1 MKGLI
6 RHIASI
12 IIAVTPLLA
21 HAVET
26 QHDTV
31 YFFNTWEQMS
41 YFEPVSMLQD
51 PFIYAQSPLQV
62 FFEIE
67 DEKWNS
73 VIEHDFLGASLGD
86 SIWFINSNYLKNH
99 FDGDVSLLKG
109 YIPLSFN
116 DKVAYFRY
124 GGYAYGD
131 SNVDIYYGLR
141 SRKGSERTYNHIN
154 WHYYYID
161 FEHRKVL
168 KVNHNVLSDLLKD
181 YHDLQMRYEGMKDYK
196 KDEVIEDY
204 FLRFIDRVS
213 SDPMW
218 PDMLDVAD
226 DAE

>member
-1 MKGLI
+1 MSNLL
-6 RHIASI
+6 RHIAAI
-12 IIAVTPLLA
+12 MLAVVPLLA

-31 YFFNTWEQMS
+31 YFYNTWEQMS
-41 YFEPVSMLQD
+41 YFEPISMLQD
-51 PFIYAQSPLQV
+51 PFIYAKSPLQI

-73 VIEHDFLGASLGD
+73 VIEHDFLGASMGD
-86 SIWFINSNYLKNH
+86 SIWFINSNYLKKH
-99 FDGDVSLLKG
+99 FDGDVNLLKG

-124 GGYAYGD
+124 GGYVYG
-131 SNVDIYYGLR
+131 
-141 SRKGSERTYNHIN
+141 ERTYNHIN

-196 KDEVIEDY
+196 KDAVIEDY
-204 FLRFIDRVS
+204 FLRFIDRIS

-218 PDMLDVAD
+218 PDMLDVVD
-226 DAE
+226 DAQ

>member
-1 MKGLI
+1 
-6 RHIASI
+6 
-12 IIAVTPLLA
+12 
-21 HAVET
+21 
-26 QHDTV
+26 
-31 YFFNTWEQMS
+31 MS

-73 VIEHDFLGASLGD
+73 VIEYDFLGASLGD
-86 SIWFINSNYLKNH
+86 SIWFINSNYLKMN
-99 FDGDVSLLKG
+99 FDGDVNLLKG

-161 FEHRKVL
+161 FERRKVL

-196 KDEVIEDY
+196 KDAVIEDY